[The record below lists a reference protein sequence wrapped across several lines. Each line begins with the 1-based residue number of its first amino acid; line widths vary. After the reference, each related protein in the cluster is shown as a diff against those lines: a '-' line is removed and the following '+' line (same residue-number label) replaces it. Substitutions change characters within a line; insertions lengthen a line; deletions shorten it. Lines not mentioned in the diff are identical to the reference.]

1 MNYVELKPWQ
11 KIEKLEMGVM
21 QDAPADVAKALEQM
35 GEVNFTARALG
46 LACRYR
52 GLEMVKV
59 LVERGVKFLFDAEK
73 LKPAL
78 RRSRLVY
85 LDQLYGDENY
95 SLSLLSTATRRE
107 TVEII
112 NLGKRFC
119 GVQLVPFNER
129 LRTLNYLCQNAVSIG
144 FKPDELLFYAYFSEE
159 WKIIEFLKNKGAA
172 VPENRIQMMTE
183 GGNNDDW
190 LNYCWLSGQLDD
202 EQFFRVMNALI
213 VECKGKKLHFT
224 EYFWDINFKRFPQ
237 PRFFRFLLKN
247 FNQSKMN
254 KGKLMKGFIDSGNVP
269 CLELAAENGW
279 LKLPKKRDEMIQY
292 ATENGKT
299 ECAAYLLEFKN
310 RTADLAAERAKAEKK
325 LERELN
331 ADPNSVTE
339 LKKNWNFRKND
350 NGTLVITGY
359 KGSGTVLAVPAEI
372 GGAKVTEIGDWALS
386 PHAPRIKEPARE
398 LRKTITKITLPEG
411 LKKIGESAFCDLI
424 SLESVNIPE
433 SVRSIGE
440 FAFGD
445 CVSLKAI
452 IVPDKVSNIDA
463 NAFSMQH
470 GRGALEYVRLPKK
483 LKYFSEKCK
492 WWRVYLFH
500 APNCPDLVVGVPHAP
515 HVEEF
520 CEHNEIK
527 FEYYDI

>member
-52 GLEMVKV
+52 GLEMVKG

-144 FKPDELLFYAYFSEE
+144 FKPDELLFYAHFSEE

-213 VECKGKKLHFT
+213 AECKGKKLHFT

-310 RTADLAAERAKAEKK
+310 RTANLAAERAKAEKK

-339 LKKNWNFRKND
+339 LKKKWNFRKND

-433 SVRSIGE
+433 SVRSI
-440 FAFGD
+440 D
-445 CVSLKAI
+445 RKS
-452 IVPDKVSNIDA
+452 
-463 NAFSMQH
+463 
-470 GRGALEYVRLPKK
+470 
-483 LKYFSEKCK
+483 
-492 WWRVYLFH
+492 
-500 APNCPDLVVGVPHAP
+500 VV
-515 HVEEF
+515 
-520 CEHNEIK
+520 
-527 FEYYDI
+527 